1 VTRRCFQSFSDLQ
14 LQHHLLESAA
24 ESNPRSYT
32 DEPAPPTSLGPMEST
47 QQQELGCNSTQ
58 ILAWWVSTDATFMLC
73 SSTSISDVGLNP
85 TVLLLY
91 KLIIEQFS
99 EQERHP
105 RNHDFDHDLLLYFDR
120 RPKLFRT
127 LHGQSDGHGQLVD
140 QVLNLSVYTDSCSS
154 KLFKHL

>member
-58 ILAWWVSTDATFMLC
+58 NTSLMGEHGRHLYVMLLH
-73 SSTSISDVGLNP
+73 I
-85 TVLLLY
+85 
-91 KLIIEQFS
+91 
-99 EQERHP
+99 
-105 RNHDFDHDLLLYFDR
+105 YF
-120 RPKLFRT
+120 
-127 LHGQSDGHGQLVD
+127 
-140 QVLNLSVYTDSCSS
+140 
-154 KLFKHL
+154 